1 MKDIIDELFEDFYA
15 LSYEG
20 MELYSYKS
28 LGIIALYHVCPF
40 KTKPF
45 SCLKL

>member
-15 LSYEG
+15 LSFSYVG

-28 LGIIALYHVCPF
+28 LGIAASYHVYPF
-40 KTKPF
+40 KTK
-45 SCLKL
+45 LLL